1 MERLA
6 LPPLLSPPSQ
16 LPGAGKSHL
25 AASLLSAAPAGSTIA
40 CQDVLH
46 TNDACE
52 RLVAATTREAGSRAC
67 AIVDLVNALPAAR
80 RQWLSTALR
89 PSCAVVVH
97 LATATEESASRAA
110 ARVDHPTLAPT
121 TASSVVRSVARS
133 FVAPGDADLAAGFAA
148 VVIVDGDAA
157 ASAAVAL
164 FSSRQGD
171 TRRAVA
177 RSKEAPP
184 TRLPGIVKYP
194 RTRHLVDLGGS
205 GVTRDDL
212 VVPTRDAAALV
223 GIVGAV
229 AGGATLTVEEKVD
242 GANVGFSVDAATGA
256 ILAQNRSHYVDA
268 GSHAQFRPLA
278 GYIEAHENGL
288 RRVLAGGA
296 RVLYGEWLH
305 ARHSVH
311 YTRLPSR
318 FVAFDV
324 WDAGAGRFLSRAAFR
339 GALAGTGIAA
349 VPEVAVARPVTLE
362 RLRAA
367 ALDTASAFR
376 DGGALAEGIVVR
388 VDDGGWLVER
398 VKLVRPDF
406 IAGNAH
412 WSRGPLERNLVVGDG
427 APEAHGG

>member
-1 MERLA
+1 VDRIN
-6 LPPLLSPPSQ
+6 
-16 LPGAGKSHL
+16 
-25 AASLLSAAPAGSTIA
+25 AS
-40 CQDVLH
+40 
-46 TNDACE
+46 
-52 RLVAATTREAGSRAC
+52 
-67 AIVDLVNALPAAR
+67 PAAR
-80 RQWLSTALR
+80 RLWLSAAFR
-89 PSCAVVVH
+89 PGCAIVVH
-97 LATATEESASRAA
+97 LAMATETSSARAA
-110 ARVDHPTLAPT
+110 ARVDHPTVAPT
-121 TASSVVRSVARS
+121 MASSLVRSVARS

-148 VVIVDGDAA
+148 VVVVDGDEAA
-157 ASAAVAL
+157 GSAVTL
-164 FSSRQGD
+164 LSSQRDGA
-171 TRRAVA
+171 RRAVA
-177 RSKEAPP
+177 RAEGAPP
-184 TRLPGIVKYP
+184 TRLPGLVKYP

-205 GVTRDDL
+205 GVARDDL
-212 VVPTRDAAALV
+212 MVPARDAAALV
-223 GIVGAV
+223 GMAGTA

-278 GYIEAHENGL
+278 GYIAAHEDGL

-311 YTRLPSR
+311 YTRLTSL

-324 WDAGAGRFLSRAAFR
+324 WDAGARRFLSRAAFR
-339 GALAGTGIAA
+339 AALAGTGIAA
-349 VPEVAVARPVTLE
+349 VPEVAVARPVTLG

-367 ALDTASAFR
+367 AVGTVSAFR

-427 APEAHGG
+427 ALEAHGG